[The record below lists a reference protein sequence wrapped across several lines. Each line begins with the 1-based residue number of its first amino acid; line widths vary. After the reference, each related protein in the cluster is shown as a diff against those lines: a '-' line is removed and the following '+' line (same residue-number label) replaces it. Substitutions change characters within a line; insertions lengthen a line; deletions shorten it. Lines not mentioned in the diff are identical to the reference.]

1 MLFLCKQLKYNSN
14 YNIIKDIFVGDIM
27 GIIINNLN
35 YKNIFKNLD
44 LEINDKEFITI
55 IGSSASGKTTLV
67 NFLSKK
73 IESDNVTIDYKKEE
87 ISVVFDDI
95 DSNFIY
101 DTVIENLVFPL
112 ENLNYSKEEID
123 HKLNKIIKYLK
134 IEELLNSNINT
145 LSGGEKE
152 LIVIAAALIT
162 EPKLLILDEPFIM
175 LDNIQKEK
183 IFKLLKKINREL
195 KTTIIYLTN
204 DTESII
210 YGKTIGVITNKQITK
225 GNLKDI
231 LKNEKLFKNAKQ
243 KLPFMAD
250 LSLKLKYYDLIDDII
265 LDESKMV
272 DVLWK

>member
-1 MLFLCKQLKYNSN
+1 
-14 YNIIKDIFVGDIM
+14 M
-27 GIIINNLN
+27 GILIKELN
-35 YKNIFKNLD
+35 YKNIFKNLN
-44 LEINDKEFITI
+44 LEIKDKDFISI
-55 IGSSASGKTTLV
+55 IGSSASGKSTLV
-67 NFLSKK
+67 NFLTKK
-73 IESDNVTIDYKKEE
+73 IQNDNVIIDFKKEE
-87 ISVVFDDI
+87 ISVIFDDI
-95 DSNFIY
+95 ESNFIY

-123 HKLNKIIKYLK
+123 NKLNKIVEYLK
-134 IEELLNSNINT
+134 IKDLLNTNINT

-152 LIVIAAALIT
+152 LIVLASALIT
-162 EPKLLILDEPFIM
+162 DPKLLILDEPFIM
-175 LDNIQKEK
+175 LDNIQKER

-210 YGKTIGVITNKQITK
+210 YGKTIGIISNKQIIT

-231 LKNEKLFKNAKQ
+231 LKNEKLFKNSKQ

-250 LSLKLKYYDLIDDII
+250 LSLKLKYYELIDDII

-272 DVLWK
+272 DALWK

>member
-1 MLFLCKQLKYNSN
+1 
-14 YNIIKDIFVGDIM
+14 M
-27 GIIINNLN
+27 GIIIKNLN
-35 YKNIFKNLD
+35 YKNTFKNLN
-44 LEINDKEFITI
+44 LEINNKDFITI

-67 NFLSKK
+67 NFLAKR
-73 IESDNVTIDYKKEE
+73 IANDNVIIDYQQDE
-87 ISVVFDDI
+87 ISVIFDDI
-95 DSNFIY
+95 ESNFIY

-112 ENLNYSKEEID
+112 ENLNYQRNEIE
-123 HKLNKIIKYLK
+123 NKINNIVDYLK
-134 IEELLNSNINT
+134 IKDLINSNINT

-152 LIVIAAALIT
+152 LIAIAIALIT

-175 LDNIQKEK
+175 LDSIQKER

-204 DTESII
+204 DTESIV
-210 YGKTIGVITNKQITK
+210 YGKTIGVISNKQIVT

-231 LKNEKLFKNAKQ
+231 LKNEKLFKSSNQ

-265 LDESKMV
+265 LNESKMV
-272 DVLWK
+272 DALWK

>member
-1 MLFLCKQLKYNSN
+1 
-14 YNIIKDIFVGDIM
+14 M

-35 YKNIFKNLD
+35 YKNIFKNLN
-44 LEINDKEFITI
+44 LEIKDKEFITI
-55 IGSSASGKTTLV
+55 IGGSASGKTTLV
-67 NFLSKK
+67 NFLIGK
-73 IESDNVTIDYKKEE
+73 IKSDNVIVNYKKEE
-87 ISVVFDDI
+87 ISVVLCDI

-123 HKLNKIIKYLK
+123 ESLNKIVKYLK
-134 IEELLNSNINT
+134 IEELLNLNVNT

-152 LIVIAAALIT
+152 LVVIASALLT
-162 EPKLLILDEPFIM
+162 NPKLLILDESFIM
-175 LDNIQKEK
+175 LDSIQKEK
-183 IFKLLKKINREL
+183 IFKLLRKINREF

-204 DTESII
+204 DVESIV
-210 YGKTIGVITNKQITK
+210 YGKQIGVISNKQIIK

-231 LKNEKLFKNAKQ
+231 LRDEKLFKTAKQ

-250 LSLKLKYYDLIDDII
+250 LSLKLKYYGLVDDII

-272 DVLWK
+272 DTLWK

>member
-152 LIVIAAALIT
+152 LIVIASALIT

>member
-1 MLFLCKQLKYNSN
+1 
-14 YNIIKDIFVGDIM
+14 M
-27 GIIINNLN
+27 GIIIKNLN
-35 YKNIFKNLD
+35 YKNTFKNLN
-44 LEINDKEFITI
+44 LEINNKDFITI

-67 NFLSKK
+67 NFLAKR
-73 IESDNVTIDYKKEE
+73 ITNDNVIIDYQQDE
-87 ISVVFDDI
+87 ISVIFDDI
-95 DSNFIY
+95 ESNFIY

-112 ENLNYSKEEID
+112 ENLNYQRNEIE
-123 HKLNKIIKYLK
+123 NKINNIVDYLK
-134 IEELLNSNINT
+134 IKDLINSNINT

-152 LIVIAAALIT
+152 LIAIAIALIT

-175 LDNIQKEK
+175 LDSIQKER

-204 DTESII
+204 DTESIV
-210 YGKTIGVITNKQITK
+210 YGKTIGVISNKQIVT

-231 LKNEKLFKNAKQ
+231 LKNEKLFKSSNQ

-265 LDESKMV
+265 LNESKMV
-272 DVLWK
+272 DALWK

>member
-123 HKLNKIIKYLK
+123 HKLNKIIEYLK

-152 LIVIAAALIT
+152 LIVIASALIT

>member
-1 MLFLCKQLKYNSN
+1 
-14 YNIIKDIFVGDIM
+14 M
-27 GIIINNLN
+27 GVIINNLN
-35 YKNIFKNLD
+35 YKNIFKNLN
-44 LEINDKEFITI
+44 LEIKDKEFTTI
-55 IGSSASGKTTLV
+55 IGSSASGKSTLV

-73 IESDNVTIDYKKEE
+73 ISDENVIVDYKKEE
-87 ISVVFDDI
+87 ISVIFDDVE
-95 DSNFIY
+95 SNFIY

-112 ENLNYSKEEID
+112 ENLNYSKDEINN
-123 HKLNKIIKYLK
+123 KLDDIVEYLK
-134 IEELLNSNINT
+134 IKDLINSNINT

-152 LIVIAAALIT
+152 LIAIAISLIT
-162 EPKLLILDEPFIM
+162 EPKLLILDESFIM

-195 KTTIIYLTN
+195 KTTIVYLTN
-204 DTESII
+204 DVESII
-210 YGKTIGVITNKQITK
+210 YGKTIGVIIDKHIVK

-231 LKNEKLFKNAKQ
+231 LKDEKLFKNSKQ

-272 DVLWK
+272 DALWK